1 MTSRR
6 MDRRVEPA
14 GFTLVELLIVIVIV
28 AILVAVAVPIYT
40 QQVQQSR
47 RTEATNAVLELAS
60 REEKY
65 FSVNNSYSTEPDQL
79 GYSTTATAFP
89 QSTGTYYQITVTSPD
104 PAQAAATGPTYIIT
118 ATPAAGSPQLNDS
131 QCQSFSV
138 IQTGVQTAFNSAG
151 TANSSCWQ

>member
-6 MDRRVEPA
+6 MDRRVESA
-14 GFTLVELLIVIVIV
+14 GFTLVELLIVIVII

-65 FSVNNSYSTEPDQL
+65 FSINNSYSTEPDQL
-79 GYSTTATAFP
+79 GYSTAAASFP

-104 PAQAAATGPTYIIT
+104 PAQATVTGPTYIIT

-151 TANSSCWQ
+151 TANSACWQ